1 MRKWVYAIAFLFFL
15 GLIIP
20 CQAVAENDKDRYEKW
35 VDNEA
40 LLLLSQEEM
49 KEFKSLKTDEE
60 RDKFIELFW
69 AKRDPSP
76 GTEENEFKVE
86 WYERLK
92 YVEENFKSGLKK
104 GIKSDM
110 GRVYMYFGPPSRTRG
125 GAGGTKAEST
135 GGSQIEAPPQAWI
148 YQAMPDLG
156 LNQPFSVIFRQYQYG
171 YDLDQLTPQTILR
184 AMEIFPK
191 VVQFNPDLKE
201 LPKFRFRLDAN
212 SFEGKLISEF
222 KVSGEG
228 IEQIPFQWAPHFSQA
243 ANESTYIYLTVL
255 IDTKTT
261 GLKKDEELTFFGTV
275 DGSGGKSEEFLKTIK
290 PEKTKSD
297 NIVVGF
303 GFPATS
309 DNYTLYL
316 GLRNEKKDK
325 YSLLKAPLEVPEY
338 WNAELAISSVILSPK
353 VDKVEKKEEE
363 TEGYNPYVF
372 GQLEATPRLGSVF
385 KSSENMSI
393 IFQVYNAKVVE
404 DEASLQLEYFIEAPE
419 GTYRLKAQEFK
430 KKVETGKT
438 ITGGTEIP
446 LSPLKP
452 GDYRFKIKVID
463 RNAVK
468 IIEKEVPFT
477 VK

>member
-1 MRKWVYAIAFLFFL
+1 MRKWFYSIVFLFFL
-15 GLIIP
+15 SLIIP
-20 CQAVAENDKDRYEKW
+20 CQAINGNEKDRYEKW

-40 LLLLSQEEM
+40 VLLLSQDEV

-69 AKRDPSP
+69 ARRDPSP
-76 GTEENEFKVE
+76 GTKGNEFKEE
-86 WYERLK
+86 WYKRLK
-92 YVEENFKSGLKK
+92 YVEENFKSGPKK

-171 YDLDQLTPQTILR
+171 YDLDQQTPQTILR

-212 SFEGKLISEF
+212 SFEGKLINEF

-228 IEQIPFQWAPHFSQA
+228 IENIPFQWAPHFSQA
-243 ANESTYIYLTVL
+243 ANKSTYIYLTVQ
-255 IDTKTT
+255 IDAKKA
-261 GLKKDEELTFFGTV
+261 GIKKDEELTFFGTV
-275 DGSGGKSEEFLKTIK
+275 DGPEGKSEEFLKTIK

-303 GFPATS
+303 GFPVTS

-316 GLRNEKKDK
+316 GLRNKNKDK

-338 WNAELAISSVILSPK
+338 WNAGLTLSSVILSPK
-353 VDKVEKKEEE
+353 VDTAKKKEEE
-363 TEGYNPYVF
+363 TEDYNPYVI
-372 GQLEATPRLGSVF
+372 GHLEATPRLGSVF

-393 IFQVYNAKVVE
+393 IFQVYNAKLAE

-430 KKVETGKT
+430 QKVEAGKS

-452 GDYRFKIKVID
+452 GDYTFKIKVID
-463 RNAVK
+463 RNAAK
-468 IIEKEVPFT
+468 IIEREVPFT
-477 VK
+477 VE